1 MPARDRS
8 IAARRCRLASNARD
22 SLAAELPKQI
32 GRYEAFH
39 QIGAGGMA
47 RIYLG
52 APDSAKGPEDLVV
65 IKELHRGLG
74 GDDHVRAMFVDEARI
89 AMSLAHENI
98 VKTRDVVAA
107 SPDYYLVME
116 FLDGQSLLEVLR
128 RIGRTEMPLEE
139 HLWILDHVLAG
150 LEYAHELRDTEG
162 RPLNIVHRDVSPAN
176 VVVCYSGEVKLV
188 DFGIAKAAG
197 ALAETGQGVLKGKLG
212 YAAPEQV
219 LGKPTDS
226 RSDLFAVGVML
237 WEAVAKQRRSS
248 GETIQSI
255 LHARIKDSER
265 PLASVTPDAPR
276 ELITIADRALAAA
289 PEGRYSSAREF
300 RRALG
305 AFLAKRP
312 RVGKERI
319 ARLLQDHFAGDRA
332 ELRQIVAS
340 YYGNTL
346 PRSVPR
352 SRSSVRSRPAPP
364 QIENGVLVDEDT
376 SPIPVD
382 DELLTLSRR
391 ESAASISVPPPA
403 PHSPAGRRWLLPASA
418 LAVLV
423 VIGSAFAIMQKGG
436 RGQGSVASTDA
447 TSVSAAAAVGT
458 APALSAVAPDRA
470 GTLAGTVRADRVKVR
485 VSAHPRNAKL
495 RLDGRLLKGNP
506 FNGDMSRDATEHEL
520 SASADGYE
528 SETRTVRFD
537 DDIDLE
543 LKLDPR
549 AGREVGRG
557 AARGSTASPVQSE
570 PRPGSAAN
578 TIEPGMDLSARPASR
593 TRSVDEKDPYAQ

>member
-1 MPARDRS
+1 L
-8 IAARRCRLASNARD
+8 IVLGARD
-22 SLAAELPKQI
+22 SLAGELPKRI
-32 GRYEAFH
+32 GRYDAFH

-52 APDSAKGPEDLVV
+52 SPDRAKGPEDLVV

-74 GDDHVRAMFVDEARI
+74 DDDHVRAMFFDEARI
-89 AMSLAHENI
+89 AMSLDHGNI

-128 RIGRTEMPLEE
+128 RIGRTEMPLDE
-139 HLWILDHVLAG
+139 HLWILDQMLAG

-162 RPLNIVHRDVSPAN
+162 RPLKIVHRDVSPAN
-176 VVVCYSGEVKLV
+176 VLVCYSGEVKLV

-197 ALAETGQGVLKGKLG
+197 ALAETAQGVLKGKLG

-219 LGKPTDS
+219 LGKPADP

-237 WEAVAKQRRSS
+237 WEAVAKERRSS

-276 ELITIADRALAAA
+276 ELIAIADRALAAA

-305 AFLAKRP
+305 VFLAKRP
-312 RVGKERI
+312 RVGKEKI
-319 ARLLQDHFAGDRA
+319 ARLLRDHFAIDRA
-332 ELRQIVAS
+332 ELRRIVTS
-340 YYGNTL
+340 YYGSAP
-346 PRSVPR
+346 PRSAPR
-352 SRSSVRSRPAPP
+352 SKIPVRRRPMPARV
-364 QIENGVLVDEDT
+364 ENGALLDDDT
-376 SPIPVD
+376 SPMPVD

-403 PHSPAGRRWLLPASA
+403 PSSRAGRWLVPASA
-418 LAVLV
+418 VAALV
-423 VIGSAFAIMQKGG
+423 VLGGAFAIM
-436 RGQGSVASTDA
+436 RRPLVSVAPMDA
-447 TSVSAAAAVGT
+447 ISVSAPAAAGI
-458 APALSAVAPDRA
+458 APAPSAVAPA
-470 GTLAGTVRADRVKVR
+470 PSGTPEGTVKAERVKVR
-485 VSAHPRNAKL
+485 VSANPRNAKL
-495 RLDGRLLKGNP
+495 RPDARPLKG
-506 FNGDMSRDATEHEL
+506 
-520 SASADGYE
+520 
-528 SETRTVRFD
+528 
-537 DDIDLE
+537 
-543 LKLDPR
+543 
-549 AGREVGRG
+549 
-557 AARGSTASPVQSE
+557 STTPSVQSE

-593 TRSVDEKDPYAQ
+593 TRSVDEKDPYAP